1 MDSIKLP
8 EVCNKQVCGYGGV
21 IILQVD
27 VNKVNKD
34 IIKRWIAER
43 VNELSGVD
51 DEIIEGYACNLLDI
65 EATEKVCCFVNEL

>member
-1 MDSIKLP
+1 M
-8 EVCNKQVCGYGGV
+8 
-21 IILQVD
+21 
-27 VNKVNKD
+27 NKVNKD